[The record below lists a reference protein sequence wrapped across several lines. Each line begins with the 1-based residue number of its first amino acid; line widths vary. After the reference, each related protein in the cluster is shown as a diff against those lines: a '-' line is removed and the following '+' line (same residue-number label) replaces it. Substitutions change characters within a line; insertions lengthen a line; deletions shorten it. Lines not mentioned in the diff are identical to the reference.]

1 LSTNLKV
8 KSKVWLENDL
18 GNAVIGDGRFRIL
31 KAIRD
36 TGSISKAAVR
46 IKQPFRRV
54 WARLKDA
61 EEQCGFKLVERTRVG
76 SKLTAEGEELMRKYA
91 ELNRI
96 CTRHANAKFRK
107 LFLEGEQRS

>member
-1 LSTNLKV
+1 MNLKV
-8 KSKVWLENDL
+8 KSKVWLENEL

-54 WARLKDA
+54 RARLKDA
-61 EEQCGFKLVERTRVG
+61 EVQCGLKLVERSRAG
-76 SKLTAEGEELMRKYA
+76 LKLTAEGKDLMRKYA
-91 ELNRI
+91 ELNRV
-96 CTRHANAKFRK
+96 CTRHANTKFRK
-107 LFLEGEQRS
+107 LFIDEEWGS